1 MKARTVLTATI
12 LLATVGLL
20 STLVLRAVEDAAL
33 MEPVKSVYDNPYMG
47 KSMLTCGELKN

>member
-20 STLVLRAVEDAAL
+20 STLVLLAVEDAGL